1 MKKFLVI
8 IVLGLLLTSN
18 LFAKNIHL
26 KCENSDGSGVE
37 HIFINKEKG
46 FVKWSNK
53 DDEKQYELFQN
64 LAPALGDYKYIAFA
78 ENEVRSLQLIQKSY
92 REVPKD
98 IHFYSIDFKSIEID
112 LFEIKNNNS
121 NKATIDWT
129 QKTVYLYVDE
139 KNKERIFMPTWE
151 KLKNTTRGKYYYTR
165 QLGTAKTFSGKLNC
179 LKN

>member
-8 IVLGLLLTSN
+8 IVLGLLLTNN

-139 KNKERIFMPTWE
+139 KNKERIFMPTEE

>member
-26 KCENSDGSGVE
+26 KCEYGDGSGAE
-37 HIFINKEKG
+37 HIFIDKEKG
-46 FVKWSNK
+46 FVKWSNE
-53 DDEKQYELFQN
+53 DDEKQYELFKN
-64 LAPALGDYKYIAFA
+64 LSPAQGDYKYIAFA
-78 ENEVRSLQLIQKSY
+78 ENEVHSLLQRSYI
-92 REVPKD
+92 EVPKD

-112 LFEIKNNNS
+112 LFEIKYNNS